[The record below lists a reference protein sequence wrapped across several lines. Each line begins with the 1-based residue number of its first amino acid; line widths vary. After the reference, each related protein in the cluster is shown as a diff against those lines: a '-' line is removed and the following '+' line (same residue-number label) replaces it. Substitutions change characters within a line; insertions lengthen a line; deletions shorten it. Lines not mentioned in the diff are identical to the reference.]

1 MIVGGE
7 RAKRES
13 RVTGGSGMVLDILDN
28 LVNRASLSLDL
39 SEVRALTPPGSGES
53 AFCEEE
59 QPVEKSE
66 GRASLLGSD
75 LQISVQQVGHLDRF
89 QGLLSEPI
97 SS

>member
-13 RVTGGSGMVLDILDN
+13 RVTGDSGMALDILDN
-28 LVNRASLSLDL
+28 PVSRASLSLDL

-75 LQISVQQVGHLDRF
+75 LRISVQQVGHLSRF
-89 QGLLSEPI
+89 QGLLSELI
-97 SS
+97 ST